1 MFGTAESI
9 SERCSVQLSQWIHW
23 KQEYN
28 SLRSARVIVLLSGW
42 STPPLSK
49 KWKLRKYF
57 WKNQLRNSLHAS
69 PKWNVKKGVLSDC
82 CCEEFYTAVKR
93 AVGALV
99 AFSLP
104 YSNSAESLKWTL
116 CCLQFDESFVLKMYK
131 DMTLLNTMDRV
142 LYDSQRQGR
151 ISFYM
156 TNYGE
161 EGTHI
166 GSAAALNPQ
175 DLVFG
180 QYREAG
186 QIALQT

>member
-1 MFGTAESI
+1 M
-9 SERCSVQLSQWIHW
+9 
-23 KQEYN
+23 
-28 SLRSARVIVLLSGW
+28 
-42 STPPLSK
+42 
-49 KWKLRKYF
+49 
-57 WKNQLRNSLHAS
+57 
-69 PKWNVKKGVLSDC
+69 
-82 CCEEFYTAVKR
+82 
-93 AVGALV
+93 
-99 AFSLP
+99 
-104 YSNSAESLKWTL
+104 
-116 CCLQFDESFVLKMYK
+116 QFDESFVLKMYK